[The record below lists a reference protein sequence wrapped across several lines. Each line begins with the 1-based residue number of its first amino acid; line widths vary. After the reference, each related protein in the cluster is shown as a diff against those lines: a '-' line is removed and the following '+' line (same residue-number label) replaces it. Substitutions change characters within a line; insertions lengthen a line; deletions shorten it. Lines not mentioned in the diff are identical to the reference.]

1 MIYYHHYYNVFIRTR
16 TFNFFLEWKMTIWS
30 HFFPME
36 YPSETLNE
44 TWEKSWNESN

>member
-16 TFNFFLEWKMTIWS
+16 TSFFFLEWKMTIWS

-44 TWEKSWNESN
+44 TWNESN